1 MNEVLVLLFSAG
13 AAAFLTALVQGIR
26 SLRSQRAESE
36 EAIIRRLNES
46 ATSAHREAMI
56 QRRRAERAET
66 ARDQLRQE
74 RDNALERAAGLYR
87 MLLEAGLIV
96 KPIEH
101 DDDEDSASG

>member
-56 QRRRAERAET
+56 QRRRAERAEAT
-66 ARDQLRQE
+66 IDKLRRE
-74 RDNALERAAGLYR
+74 RDDALERAARFYR
-87 MLLEAGLIV
+87 KLVEAGLV
-96 KPIEH
+96 TKQV
-101 DDDEDSASG
+101 DDNEDDTDG

>member
-56 QRRRAERAET
+56 QRRRADRAEV
-66 ARDQLRQE
+66 ARDVARQE
-74 RDNALERAAGLYR
+74 RDTAREERAR
-87 MLLEAGLIV
+87 MYLILLEAGLAH
-96 KPIEH
+96 KLPTPE
-101 DDDEDSASG
+101 DDDDAGS